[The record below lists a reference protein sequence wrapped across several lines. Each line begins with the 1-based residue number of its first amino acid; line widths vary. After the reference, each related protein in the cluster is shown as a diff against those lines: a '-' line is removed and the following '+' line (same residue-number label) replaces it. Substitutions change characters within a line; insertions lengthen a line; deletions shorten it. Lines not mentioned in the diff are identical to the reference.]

1 MAMNWNPVAM
11 AIVDVK
17 YKEPGTRVEV
27 DVRGRRVE
35 AEVVKMPFYKK

>member
-1 MAMNWNPVAM
+1 M
-11 AIVDVK
+11 AILDREYAQV
-17 YKEPGTRVEV
+17 GTRVEV